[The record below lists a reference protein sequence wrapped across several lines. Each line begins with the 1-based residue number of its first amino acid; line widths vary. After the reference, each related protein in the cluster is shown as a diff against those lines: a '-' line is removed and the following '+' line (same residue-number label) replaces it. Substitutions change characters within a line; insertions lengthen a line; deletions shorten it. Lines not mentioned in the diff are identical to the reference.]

1 MKRYRGRFAPT
12 PSGPLHLG
20 SLYTALAS
28 YLQARCQG
36 GAWLVRIDD
45 LDTPR
50 NVPGASTQILR
61 QLEAHGLHW
70 DEAPRYQSRHVA
82 DYADALET
90 LRVRGL
96 LYACDCTRAQLKQTA
111 LPGPDDA
118 VYAGTCRER
127 LDVSA
132 RHALRLRVK
141 AESTCFIDA
150 LQQRQCRNM
159 TSEVGDFVL
168 RRADGMIA
176 YQLACAVDEPAQGI
190 SEVVR
195 GSDLLGSTFRQL
207 YVQQALDLPH
217 CTYLHLP
224 VLESRP
230 GHKLSKQNHAAALRA
245 QDAARN
251 LFTCL
256 GLLGQAPPP
265 SLATET
271 PATILAWGVQNWR
284 PQALPHTG
292 AIALD

>member
-12 PSGPLHLG
+12 PSGPLHFG

-28 YLQARCQG
+28 YLQARRQNG
-36 GAWLVRIDD
+36 DWLLRIDD

-50 NVPGASTQILR
+50 NVPGASTLILH
-61 QLEAHGLHW
+61 QLEAHSLLW
-70 DEAPRYQSRHVA
+70 DEAPRYQSQHVA
-82 DYADALET
+82 EYTDALET
-90 LRVRGL
+90 LRARSL
-96 LYACDCTRAQLKQTA
+96 LYACDCTRAQLKLTA
-111 LPGPDDA
+111 HPGPDDA

-127 LDVSA
+127 SNVSA
-132 RHALRLRVK
+132 RHALRLRVE
-141 AESTCFIDA
+141 AANVCFIDA
-150 LQQRQCRNM
+150 LQQRQCRDM

-207 YVQQALDLPH
+207 YVQHALGLPL

-230 GHKLSKQNHAAALRA
+230 GHKLSKQNHATALRA
-245 QDAARN
+245 EDASLN
-251 LFTCL
+251 LVRCL
-256 GLLGQAPPP
+256 ELLGQAPPP

-271 PATILAWGVQNWR
+271 PATILDWGIQNWR
-284 PQALPHTG
+284 PQSLPQAG
-292 AIALD
+292 AIALE